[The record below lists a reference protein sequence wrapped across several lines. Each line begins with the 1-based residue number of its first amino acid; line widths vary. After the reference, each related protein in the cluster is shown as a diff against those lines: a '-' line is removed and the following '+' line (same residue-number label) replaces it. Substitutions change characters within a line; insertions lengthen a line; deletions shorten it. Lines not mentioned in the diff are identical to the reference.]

1 MLELKEVERKKQE
14 QTGNY
19 KRNGPAWK
27 EQKEKKKTMQRAG
40 RKDEKKKKKKNCK
53 LIAEFL

>member
-19 KRNGPAWK
+19 KRNGPVRK

-40 RKDEKKKKKKNCK
+40 RKDEKKRRKN
-53 LIAEFL
+53 L